1 VDQIVKNRKTL
12 LWASFFTIVAAGV
25 GFAVRGAILVDWANQ
40 FGFTMTELGSITG
53 GGFVGFGIVII
64 IFSLIAD
71 KVGYKRLLLLAFIL
85 HILSYFVTIATV
97 FVYDAMGR
105 EAAYWCLYWG
115 TFLFAVGNGVS
126 ESVINPLVATL
137 FPKEK
142 THYLNI
148 LHAGWPGGMI
158 VGGLVS
164 IAFHDYVSWEV
175 LMSFFIIP
183 VLIYGQMIR
192 KQKFPQSEAKAAGV
206 SYKVMLLQFASPVL
220 IFLIVLHALI
230 GYVELGTDMWIQNIT
245 GNILED
251 PTKGVLLFIYASAL
265 MFVLRFFAGPIV
277 HKISPLGLLFV
288 SSIFATIGLFI
299 LGNSTTGLI
308 MLVAVTVYGIGKT
321 FFWPTML
328 GVVGERFPK
337 GGAITMG
344 IIGGVGMLSAGLLG
358 GPGIGYKQDYFASE
372 KIKSESI
379 ESYERYRS
387 DNTNQFLF
395 FKPIQGLDGSKVA
408 VLKDNGEQLSADIE
422 RWTNSGKKLSSS
434 GLNNLNDWWE
444 DAKPF
449 AETDKKPV
457 KEAGFYGAGR
467 ALVAT
472 SLVPALMAIGFL
484 ILIIY
489 FKRKGGYKR
498 IDIGSDG
505 SDS

>member
-1 VDQIVKNRKTL
+1 MDNIIQNRKIL

-40 FGFTMTELGSITG
+40 FGFTMTELGTITG
-53 GGFVGFGIVII
+53 GGFVGFGAVII

-71 KVGYKRLLLLAFIL
+71 RVGYKKLLMLAFIL
-85 HILSYFVTIATV
+85 HILSYFITIATV
-97 FVYDAMGR
+97 FVYESMGR

-115 TFLFAVGNGVS
+115 TFLFAVGNGVC

-158 VGGLVS
+158 VGGLLS
-164 IAFHDYVSWEV
+164 IAFHDMVSWEV

-183 VLIYGQMIR
+183 VLIYAYMMR
-192 KQKFPQSEAKAAGV
+192 NQKFPVSEAKAAGI
-206 SYKVMLLQFASPVL
+206 SYKEMFFQFLSPILL
-220 IFLIVLHALI
+220 FLLALQALI

-245 GNILED
+245 GNILQD
-251 PTKGVLLFIYASAL
+251 PTKGIMLFIYASAL

-277 HKISPLGLLFV
+277 HRISPLGLLLV
-288 SSIFATIGLFI
+288 SAILATIGLYT
-299 LGNSTTGLI
+299 LGNATTGII
-308 MLVAVTVYGIGKT
+308 MIVAVTIYGIGKT

-358 GPGIGYKQDYFASE
+358 GPAIGYKQDYFASE
-372 KIKSESI
+372 KIKIESN

-387 DNTNQFLF
+387 DTKNKFLF
-395 FKPIQGLDGSKVA
+395 FDAIQGLDGSKVG
-408 VLKDNGEQLSADIE
+408 VLKDDGGQLNADIE
-422 RWTNSGKKLSSS
+422 RWTNSGRKLEDSKGLSS
-434 GLNNLNDWWE
+434 LNEWWTS
-444 DAKPF
+444 AKTF
-449 AETDKKPV
+449 ADKDRKPV
-457 KEAGFYGAGR
+457 EEAGFYGAGR
-467 ALVAT
+467 ALVVTAI
-472 SLVPALMAIGFL
+472 VPALMAIGFFML
-484 ILIIY
+484 IVY
-489 FKRKGGYKR
+489 FRKKGGYKSVE
-498 IDIGSDG
+498 I
-505 SDS
+505 

>member
-1 VDQIVKNRKTL
+1 MDHFIQNRKVL

-40 FGFTMTELGSITG
+40 FGFTMTELGTITG
-53 GGFVGFGIVII
+53 GGFVGFGVVII

-71 KVGYKRLLLLAFIL
+71 RVGYKKLLMLAFIL

-97 FVYDAMGR
+97 FVYESMGR

-115 TFLFAVGNGVS
+115 TFLFAVGNGVC

-158 VGGLVS
+158 VGGLLS
-164 IAFHDYVSWEV
+164 IAFHDIVSWEV
-175 LMSFFIIP
+175 LMSFFLIP
-183 VLIYGQMIR
+183 VLIYAYMMR
-192 KQKFPQSEAKAAGV
+192 NQKFPVSEAKAAGI
-206 SYKVMLLQFASPVL
+206 SYKEMFFQFLSPILLFLLVL
-220 IFLIVLHALI
+220 QALI

-245 GNILED
+245 GNILQD
-251 PTKGVLLFIYASAL
+251 PTKGIMLFIYASAL

-277 HKISPLGLLFV
+277 HRISPLGLLLV
-288 SSIFATIGLFI
+288 SAILATIGLYT
-299 LGNSTTGLI
+299 LGNATTGII
-308 MLVAVTVYGIGKT
+308 MIVAVTIYGIGKT

-372 KIKSESI
+372 KIKVESN

-387 DNTNQFLF
+387 DTKNKFLF
-395 FKPIQGLDGSKVA
+395 FDAIQGLDGSKVG
-408 VLKDNGEQLSADIE
+408 VLKDDGMQLNADME
-422 RWTNSGKKLSSS
+422 RWTNSGRELEDSKGLSS
-434 GLNNLNDWWE
+434 LNEWWTS
-444 DAKPF
+444 AKTF
-449 AETDKKPV
+449 ADKDRKPV
-457 KEAGFYGAGR
+457 EEAGFYGAGR
-467 ALVAT
+467 ALVVTAI
-472 SLVPALMAIGFL
+472 VPALMAVGFFIL
-484 ILIIY
+484 ILY
-489 FKRKGGYKR
+489 FRKKGGYSR
-498 IDIGSDG
+498 VEIE
-505 SDS
+505 

>member
-1 VDQIVKNRKTL
+1 MDHIVKNRKTL

-40 FGFTMTELGSITG
+40 FGFTMTELGAITG
-53 GGFVGFGIVII
+53 GGFVGFGVVII

-85 HILSYFVTIATV
+85 HILSYFITIATV

-115 TFLFAVGNGVS
+115 TFLFAVGNGVC

-158 VGGLVS
+158 VGGLIS

-175 LMSFFIIP
+175 LMSFFLIP
-183 VLIYGQMIR
+183 VLIYGLMMR
-192 KQKFPQSEAKAAGV
+192 KQSFPESEAKSAGV
-206 SYKVMLLQFASPVL
+206 SYGEMLLQFASPILLFLVVL
-220 IFLIVLHALI
+220 QALI

-245 GNILED
+245 GNILES
-251 PTKGVLLFIYASAL
+251 PTKGVILFIYASAL
-265 MFVLRFFAGPIV
+265 MFILRFFAGPIV
-277 HKISPLGLLFV
+277 HRISPLGLLFV
-288 SSIFATIGLFI
+288 SAIFATIGLFT
-299 LGNSTTGLI
+299 LGNSTTWLI

-337 GGAITMG
+337 GGAVTMG

-372 KIKSESI
+372 QIKVESI
-379 ESYERYRS
+379 ETYERYRS
-387 DNTNQFLF
+387 DNKNQFLF

-408 VLKDNGEQLSADIE
+408 VLKDNGTQLTSDIE
-422 RWTNSGKKLSSS
+422 RWENSGNKLSSS
-434 GLNNLNDWWE
+434 TGLSNLNNWWE
-444 DAKPF
+444 SAKSF
-449 AETDKKPV
+449 ANTDREPV
-457 KEAGFYGAGR
+457 NEAGFYGAGR
-467 ALVAT
+467 ALVVT
-472 SLVPALMAIGFL
+472 SAVPAALAIGFL
-484 ILIIY
+484 ILIVY

-498 IDIGSDG
+498 IEIESED
-505 SDS
+505 